1 LPVIGVLALQG
12 DFVEHINMLD
22 TLEVNSK
29 EIRSKNQFKNIDGLI
44 IPGGESTSIM
54 RLIEIF
60 DLKNEIISCSKK
72 GMPIWGTCAGMI
84 IVAQNIIHN
93 ESQDKVRKYDPLNLI
108 DIDVNR
114 NAFGRQID
122 SFEHDIDVEGL
133 NDPYH
138 SIFIRAPQVS
148 RVGKNVEILAS
159 INKTKPVILKQD
171 NILVS
176 SFHPELTNDNRIH
189 NLFMQMVL
197 RR

>member
-1 LPVIGVLALQG
+1 M
-12 DFVEHINMLD
+12 INHLVTTD
-22 TLEVNSK
+22 WLE
-29 EIRSKNQFKNIDGLI
+29 KNL
-44 IPGGESTSIM
+44 
-54 RLIEIF
+54 
-60 DLKNEIISCSKK
+60 
-72 GMPIWGTCAGMI
+72 
-84 IVAQNIIHN
+84 
-93 ESQDKVRKYDPLNLI
+93 DKVKILDGSWHMPN
-108 DIDVNR
+108 VNR

>member
-1 LPVIGVLALQG
+1 
-12 DFVEHINMLD
+12 MLD

-29 EIRSKNQFKNIDGLI
+29 EIRSKNPFKNIDGLI

-60 DLKNEIISCSKK
+60 DLKSEIISCAKK

-159 INKTKPVILKQD
+159 IKKTKPVILKQD

>member
-1 LPVIGVLALQG
+1 MPVIGVLALQG

-29 EIRSKNQFKNIDGLI
+29 EIRSKNPFKNIDGLI

-60 DLKNEIISCSKK
+60 DLKSEIISCAKK

-138 SIFIRAPQVS
+138 SIFIRASQVS